1 ESGLA
6 ADQLSAPAATRA
18 APTRRALLASLAKG
32 EATVNE
38 LAEPFAISLQA
49 VSKHLKVLERAGL
62 VVGGRDAQWRPCRL
76 ETAPLEEASGW
87 ISRYTEVQAERLDRL
102 DELVQGIVRDA
113 AARRP
118 GAAGQPG
125 AGPDEPEADEA
136 EQQVA

>member
-1 ESGLA
+1 MA
-6 ADQLSAPAATRA
+6 DDQLSATFAALA
-18 APTRRALLASLAKG
+18 DPTRRALLARLAKG

-38 LAEPFAISLQA
+38 LAEPFSISLQA

-62 VVGGRDAQWRPCRL
+62 VVRGRDAQWRPCRL

-102 DELVQGIVRDA
+102 DEVVQGIVRES

-118 GAAGQPG
+118 GAAGKPEE
-125 AGPDEPEADEA
+125 GPEEPEE
-136 EQQVA
+136 EEETGP